1 LKFFEIIKLF
11 NIKTDANRRGTNRRG
26 IRARASGKGEKR
38 KRETGLLR
46 DAEIVSARTKGWD

>member
-11 NIKTDANRRGTNRRG
+11 NIKTDANRRG

-38 KRETGLLR
+38 RRETGLLR